1 VSNAIKERSARNSES
16 EVNGNQS
23 VSLGRQG
30 GLITSISAPMF
41 PAFKPLPKV
50 FLSIAFRGFL
60 RRTWRLA
67 FCRFFME
74 EIGGK
79 LSFHDGTLRSPASGA
94 HRILSDAWQK
104 LPLEGRSRL
113 ERFCGQT
120 NLTN

>member
-23 VSLGRQG
+23 VSLSRQG

-50 FLSIAFRGFL
+50 FLSIAFRCFL

-79 LSFHDGTLRSPASGA
+79 LSFHDCTLLLTRQWRAPYLVGCLAEIAVGRPFAS
-94 HRILSDAWQK
+94 
-104 LPLEGRSRL
+104 
-113 ERFCGQT
+113 
-120 NLTN
+120 